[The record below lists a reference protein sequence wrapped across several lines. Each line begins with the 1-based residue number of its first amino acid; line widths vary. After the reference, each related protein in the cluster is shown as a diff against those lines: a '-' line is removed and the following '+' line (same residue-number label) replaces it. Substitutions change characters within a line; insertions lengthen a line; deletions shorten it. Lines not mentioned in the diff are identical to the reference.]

1 MVRPRHKAGVTAGL
15 VAGLAL
21 KPIPLNPSTPSAFLN
36 PSGGWRH
43 TMRLLFLTLAL
54 LPAAAIAQDNTSPP
68 PPDGVA
74 VETIGLKPGE
84 ARTFVLRPG
93 GHHQLLVPAA
103 IDDPG
108 AISVTYTDN
117 GGKSAITVTSAS
129 GPMTYKVLSD
139 PTGSGGY
146 VDAGTFTMRGNGT
159 ATTETFNRDLGAIV
173 VGEFRPAG

>member
-1 MVRPRHKAGVTAGL
+1 MRPHF
-15 VAGLAL
+15 LAVV
-21 KPIPLNPSTPSAFLN
+21 
-36 PSGGWRH
+36 
-43 TMRLLFLTLAL
+43 LAL
-54 LPAAAIAQDNTSPP
+54 LPAAAIAQEETTPA
-68 PPDGVA
+68 PDVA

-117 GGKSAITVTSAS
+117 AGKSAITVTSAS

-159 ATTETFNRDLGAIV
+159 ATTETFDRDLGAIV
-173 VGEFRPAG
+173 VGEFTPAG

>member
-1 MVRPRHKAGVTAGL
+1 
-15 VAGLAL
+15 
-21 KPIPLNPSTPSAFLN
+21 
-36 PSGGWRH
+36 
-43 TMRLLFLTLAL
+43 MRLHFLAVALAL
-54 LPAAAIAQDNTSPP
+54 LPAAAIAQDETTPA
-68 PPDGVA
+68 PDVA

-108 AISVTYTDN
+108 AISVTYTDSA
-117 GGKSAITVTSAS
+117 GKSAITVTSAS

-159 ATTETFNRDLGAIV
+159 ATTETFDRDLGAIV
-173 VGEFRPAG
+173 VGEFTPVGVPAPQ

>member
-1 MVRPRHKAGVTAGL
+1 
-15 VAGLAL
+15 
-21 KPIPLNPSTPSAFLN
+21 
-36 PSGGWRH
+36 
-43 TMRLLFLTLAL
+43 MRLHFLAVALAL
-54 LPAAAIAQDNTSPP
+54 LPAAAIAQEETTP
-68 PPDGVA
+68 PPDVA

-108 AISVTYTDN
+108 AISVTYADN
-117 GGKSAITVTSAS
+117 AGKSAITMTSAS
-129 GPMTYKVLSD
+129 GPMTYKILSD

-159 ATTETFNRDLGAIV
+159 ATTETFDHDLGAIV
-173 VGEFRPAG
+173 VGEFKSAG

>member
-1 MVRPRHKAGVTAGL
+1 
-15 VAGLAL
+15 
-21 KPIPLNPSTPSAFLN
+21 
-36 PSGGWRH
+36 
-43 TMRLLFLTLAL
+43 MRLHFLAAALAL
-54 LPAAAIAQDNTSPP
+54 LPAAAIAQEETTPA
-68 PPDGVA
+68 PDVA

-108 AISVTYTDN
+108 AISVTYTDSA
-117 GGKSAITVTSAS
+117 GKSAITVTSAS

-159 ATTETFNRDLGAIV
+159 ATTETFDRDLGAIV
-173 VGEFRPAG
+173 IGEFTPAGAPAAQ

>member
-1 MVRPRHKAGVTAGL
+1 
-15 VAGLAL
+15 
-21 KPIPLNPSTPSAFLN
+21 
-36 PSGGWRH
+36 
-43 TMRLLFLTLAL
+43 MRLPFLIVALAL
-54 LPAAAIAQDNTSPP
+54 LPAAAIAQEETAPP
-68 PPDGVA
+68 SDVA

-103 IDDPG
+103 IDDQG
-108 AISVTYTDN
+108 AISVTYTDTA
-117 GGKSAITVTSAS
+117 GKSAITVTSGL

-173 VGEFRPAG
+173 VGEFKQAG

>member
-1 MVRPRHKAGVTAGL
+1 
-15 VAGLAL
+15 
-21 KPIPLNPSTPSAFLN
+21 
-36 PSGGWRH
+36 
-43 TMRLLFLTLAL
+43 MRLHFLAVALAL
-54 LPAAAIAQDNTSPP
+54 LPAAAIAQEETTSPP
-68 PPDGVA
+68 DVA

-108 AISVTYTDN
+108 AISVTYTDSA
-117 GGKSAITVTSAS
+117 GKSAITVTSAS

-159 ATTETFNRDLGAIV
+159 ATTETFDRDLGAIV
-173 VGEFRPAG
+173 IGPFTPAG

>member
-1 MVRPRHKAGVTAGL
+1 
-15 VAGLAL
+15 
-21 KPIPLNPSTPSAFLN
+21 
-36 PSGGWRH
+36 
-43 TMRLLFLTLAL
+43 MRLHFLAVALAL
-54 LPAAAIAQDNTSPP
+54 LPSAAIAQEETTP
-68 PPDGVA
+68 PPDVA

-108 AISVTYTDN
+108 AISVTYTDSA
-117 GGKSAITVTSAS
+117 GKSAITVTSAS

-159 ATTETFNRDLGAIV
+159 ATTETFDRDLGAIV
-173 VGEFRPAG
+173 IGQFTPAG

>member
-1 MVRPRHKAGVTAGL
+1 
-15 VAGLAL
+15 
-21 KPIPLNPSTPSAFLN
+21 
-36 PSGGWRH
+36 
-43 TMRLLFLTLAL
+43 MRLHFLAVALAL
-54 LPAAAIAQDNTSPP
+54 LPVAATAQEETTP
-68 PPDGVA
+68 PPDGVG
-74 VETIGLKPGE
+74 VETVGLKPGE
-84 ARTFVLRPG
+84 AKTFVLRPG

-117 GGKSAITVTSAS
+117 AGKSAITVTSAS

-159 ATTETFNRDLGAIV
+159 ATTETFDRDLGAIV
-173 VGEFRPAG
+173 VGEFTPAS

>member
-1 MVRPRHKAGVTAGL
+1 
-15 VAGLAL
+15 
-21 KPIPLNPSTPSAFLN
+21 
-36 PSGGWRH
+36 
-43 TMRLLFLTLAL
+43 MRLLFLTLAL
-54 LPAAAIAQDNTSPP
+54 APLAAAAQDNTSP

-74 VETIGLKPGE
+74 VETIGLNPGE
-84 ARTFVLRPG
+84 AKTFVLRPG

-108 AISVTYTDN
+108 AISVTYTDSA
-117 GGKSAITVTSAS
+117 GKSAITVTSAL

-146 VDAGTFTMRGNGT
+146 VDAGTFTMRGNGN

-173 VGEFRPAG
+173 IGEFKPAG

>member
-1 MVRPRHKAGVTAGL
+1 
-15 VAGLAL
+15 
-21 KPIPLNPSTPSAFLN
+21 
-36 PSGGWRH
+36 
-43 TMRLLFLTLAL
+43 MRLLFLTLAL
-54 LPAAAIAQDNTSPP
+54 APLAAAAQDNTSTP
-68 PPDGVA
+68 PPDVA

-108 AISVTYTDN
+108 AISVTYTDSA
-117 GGKSAITVTSAS
+117 GKSAITVTSALGS
-129 GPMTYKVLSD
+129 MTYKVLSD

-146 VDAGTFTMRGNGT
+146 VDAGTFTMRGNGN

-173 VGEFRPAG
+173 IGEFKPAG